1 MASIAILTHRE
12 LTLLVVAG
20 VFVVET
26 ISVILQTFWVQVLHK
41 KIFLMTPLHHHFE
54 KLGWMETD
62 IVKLFWVFGLVL
74 AMGGI
79 IFGVWL

>member
-1 MASIAILTHRE
+1 MENYETKIETLTVIIQTLWMIL
-12 LTLLVVAG
+12 
-20 VFVVET
+20 F
-26 ISVILQTFWVQVLHK
+26 HK

-54 KLGWMETD
+54 ALGWHEMD
-62 IVKLFWVFGLVL
+62 IVKLFWTFGILL